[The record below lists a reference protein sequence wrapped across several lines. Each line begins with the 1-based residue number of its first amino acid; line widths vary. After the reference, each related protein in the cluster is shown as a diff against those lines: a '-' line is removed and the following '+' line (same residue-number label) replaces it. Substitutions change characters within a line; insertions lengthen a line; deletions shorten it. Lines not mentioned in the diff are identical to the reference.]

1 MKDRAIEAIEDTTQ
15 GVLDVPAFQRGP
27 FYNVWYAKLNLKNSD
42 GRPRALWIRY
52 TTHNQDTN
60 QDTNNV
66 QRAEVWAVFFDG
78 RPIGVKKDFGA
89 SVYTPLPNDGVMICG
104 QYWDND
110 QRRTVGAVN
119 NQGSQPAISWDLS
132 FRAAGI
138 TGSVVAPFYHVPPLL
153 AQFKIN
159 KTTVYTPHPYL
170 VFNGN
175 VTVDGVVYPVENAHG
190 MQGRIF
196 GTKNGHGWSWAHAN
210 QSDDGTP
217 FVFEGLSAQIKLAN
231 RYIAPPISVFMIEI
245 PEGRFEW
252 TDTLSAFFS
261 QNEAALES
269 WHFRLKQRGFEF
281 IGGITTPIDRF
292 AGVTYSDTDGSKL
305 YCHNSKTS
313 SLKLEIYQQGVL
325 LRTIRSTNLCAY
337 EWVQRQQDRRV
348 ELVI

>member
-1 MKDRAIEAIEDTTQ
+1 MKDRAIEAIKDTTQ

-60 QDTNNV
+60 NV

-89 SVYTPLPNDGVMICG
+89 SVYTPLPNDGVLICG

-132 FRAAGI
+132 FRAVGI
-138 TGSVVAPFYHVPPLL
+138 TGSVVAPFYHVPSLL
-153 AQFKIN
+153 ARLKIN

-170 VFNGN
+170 VFNGR
-175 VTVDGVVYPVENAHG
+175 VIVDGVEYSVEHASG
-190 MQGRIF
+190 MQGRIY

-210 QSDDGTP
+210 QADDGTP

-252 TDTLSAFFS
+252 TDTWFALCHSKKTC
-261 QNEAALES
+261 NETALES
-269 WHFRLKQRGFEF
+269 WRFRLKKRGFEF
-281 IGGITTPIDRF
+281 VGHITTPLERF
-292 AGVTYSDTDGSKL
+292 AGVTYTDTDGSAL

-313 SLKLEIYQQGVL
+313 SLKLEVYRHGVF
-325 LRTIRSTNLCAY
+325 LRTIQCTNRCAY
-337 EWVQRQQDRRV
+337 EWVQRTHDKRV